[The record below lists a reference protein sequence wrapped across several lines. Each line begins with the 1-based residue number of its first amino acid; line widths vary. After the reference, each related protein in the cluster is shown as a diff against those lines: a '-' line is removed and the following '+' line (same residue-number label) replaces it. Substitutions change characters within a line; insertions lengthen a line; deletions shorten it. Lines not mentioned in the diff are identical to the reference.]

1 MSVIARG
8 GARPALLA
16 AGVLFLATGLLACGG
31 SKRARRL
38 RKAEVQE
45 RLKVLETP
53 GLVIGEFP
61 LARGA
66 IVDGDTIKVGGL
78 DASLRLL
85 AIDTE
90 ETFKTDADRR
100 LFEAGFKQY
109 LEAKRGKSLKPVKAA
124 TPLGEDAKDFAKQ
137 FFDGVETVKLER
149 DHPKEIRGMFGR
161 YLAYVFV
168 RKKGEWVNY
177 NLECVRAGMSP
188 YFTKYS
194 YSRRFHDQF
203 VAAQKEAQQKQIGI
217 WDPSKQHYPDYEERL
232 AWWNAR
238 ADFIRAFEEEAQ
250 GKDNY
255 VILTNWDSMR
265 RLEGLVGKQAVIL
278 ATVGKVNLGQRGPTR
293 VSLSRRI
300 LGDFP
305 LIFFDKDVFG
315 SSKIARFKGEYVK
328 VTGTVARYHN
338 KHRKRDELQM
348 VINLPGQ
355 VVGSDRVPDYSGW
368 DTEGREQ
375 ELEREADH
383 LREQEEAPDGQKL
396 EESNAP

>member
-1 MSVIARG
+1 MSMIPGRV
-8 GARPALLA
+8 ARPALLV
-16 AGVLFLATGLLACGG
+16 AGLLFLATGLAACGG

-38 RKAEVQE
+38 KRAEVQAQ
-45 RLKVLETP
+45 LKVLETP

-61 LARGA
+61 LASGA
-66 IVDGDTIKVGGL
+66 VVDGDTIKVAGL

-90 ETFKTDADRR
+90 ETFKNDADRR
-100 LFEAGFKQY
+100 LYEAGFEKY

-124 TPLGEDAKDFAKQ
+124 TPLGMDAKDFALK

-149 DHPKEIRGMFGR
+149 DHPKEIRGLFGR

-168 RKKGEWVNY
+168 RKHGEWVNY
-177 NLECVRAGMSP
+177 NVECVRAGMSP

-203 VAAQKEAQQKQIGI
+203 VAAQREAQQKKIGI
-217 WDPSKQHYPDYEERL
+217 WDPTKEHYRDYEERL

-238 ADFIRAFEEEAQ
+238 GDFIRAFEKEAQ

-255 VILTNWDSMR
+255 IVLTNWDAMR
-265 RLEGLVGKQAVIL
+265 RLEQHEGKEVVIL
-278 ATVGKVNLGQRGPTR
+278 ATVGKIKLGQRGPTR

-300 LGDFP
+300 MGDFP

-315 SSKIARFKGEYVK
+315 SSRIARFKGEFVK
-328 VTGTVARYHN
+328 VTGTVTRYRD
-338 KHRKRDELQM
+338 KRRKRDELQM

-383 LREQEEAPDGQKL
+383 LHDREAAPEGTKL
-396 EESNAP
+396 EESDAP